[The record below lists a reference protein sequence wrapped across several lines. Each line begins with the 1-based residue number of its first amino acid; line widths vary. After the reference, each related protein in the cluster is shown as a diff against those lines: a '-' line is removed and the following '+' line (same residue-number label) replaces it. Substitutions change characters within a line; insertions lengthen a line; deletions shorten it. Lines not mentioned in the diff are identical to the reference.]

1 MAVRYC
7 EKCNY
12 INWIW
17 DQCVHGF
24 WRASFPEG
32 EDKFAIHDVNV
43 RIANLLRQ
51 PVRDTFLSME
61 KPEQERAKE
70 IGGRIK
76 GRRNELGL
84 TQEVLAE
91 RAGASK
97 SFVSEL
103 EGGHSV
109 ASGLVYLKIA
119 TALDVNVDWLL
130 TGNLP
135 PTEPQ
140 IDLFKRVPLVSEI
153 ADELGWSHRKAVDVA
168 EALSRI
174 VARRTRDG
182 KRWVPSREQILAV
195 ADALGEDDK

>member
-1 MAVRYC
+1 M
-7 EKCNY
+7 
-12 INWIW
+12 
-17 DQCVHGF
+17 D
-24 WRASFPEG
+24 
-32 EDKFAIHDVNV
+32 
-43 RIANLLRQ
+43 
-51 PVRDTFLSME
+51 

-76 GRRNELGL
+76 TRRNELGL

-91 RAGASK
+91 RAGTSK
-97 SFVSEL
+97 SFISEL
-103 EGGHSV
+103 EGGRSV

-119 TALDVNVDWLL
+119 SALDVNVDWLL
-130 TGNLP
+130 TGNIAVAEQQVDP
-135 PTEPQ
+135 
-140 IDLFKRVPLVSEI
+140 FKRVPLVSEI

-195 ADALGEDDK
+195 AKALNEDDK